1 MDSSQR
7 IVSSMQYAAQQLNLP
22 VPDTQAVRNII
33 GLSLANANK
42 ILIPNITDADN
53 SRLTAAYS
61 HHYRDLNQVETPLY
75 DGVRQTLEQL
85 HSKGYK
91 LAVATGKSRKGVDRV
106 LDETGLGDLFH
117 YSRGADET
125 KSKPDPLMLAQLI
138 SQADV
143 ELERALMIGDT
154 SYDLEM
160 AQNIGMSSIG
170 VSYGMHSV
178 ELLNTFNPVKIVD
191 QFKQIEDWLN
201 KQSESISE

>member
-7 IVSSMQYAAQQLNLP
+7 IVSSMQYAAQQLSLP
-22 VPDTQAVRNII
+22 VPKSQAVRNII

-61 HHYRDLNQVETPLY
+61 THYRDISEVETPLY
-75 DGVRQTLEQL
+75 EGVQQTLERL
-85 HSKGYK
+85 HGKGYQ

-106 LDETGLGDLFH
+106 LAETGLGELFH

-138 SQADV
+138 AQADV
-143 ELERALMIGDT
+143 KLERALMIGDT

-160 AQNIGMSSIG
+160 ARNIGMSSMG

-178 ELLNTFNPVKIVD
+178 ELLNSFNPVKIVD
-191 QFKQIEDWLN
+191 HFKQIEDWLD
-201 KQSESISE
+201 KQSENISE